1 MIVKID
7 FDAAKN
13 ERNIRERGL
22 SFERVGDFDFET
34 AVVRQDV
41 RKAYPEPRFVA
52 LGFLDARLH
61 VLCFATTVDGIRVIS
76 FRKANQREVKD
87 YEQTSPPR

>member
-1 MIVKID
+1 MEID
-7 FDAAKN
+7 FDLAKN
-13 ERNIRERGL
+13 EKNIRERGL

-34 AVVRQDV
+34 AQIRPDL
-41 RKAYPEPRFVA
+41 RKDYPELRLVA

-61 VLCFATTVDGIRVIS
+61 VLCFTQVADGIRVIS

-87 YEQTSPPR
+87 YEQASNN